1 MVVIIF
7 GFLEVLNIELLT
19 LFYLKNIET
28 HEEITMGV
36 PNLAMTYKTDTNSV
50 FISGIVLKSG
60 KLNEKVSK
68 ENSIRDINVIR
79 EICFIDKK

>member
-1 MVVIIF
+1 MVIIF

-28 HEEITMGV
+28 HEETTMGV

>member
-1 MVVIIF
+1 MVIIF

-68 ENSIRDINVIR
+68 ENSIRDINVIP

>member
-1 MVVIIF
+1 
-7 GFLEVLNIELLT
+7 
-19 LFYLKNIET
+19 
-28 HEEITMGV
+28 MGV

>member
-1 MVVIIF
+1 MAIIF

-19 LFYLKNIET
+19 HFYLKNIET
-28 HEEITMGV
+28 HEDITIGV

>member
-1 MVVIIF
+1 
-7 GFLEVLNIELLT
+7 
-19 LFYLKNIET
+19 
-28 HEEITMGV
+28 MGV
-36 PNLAMTYKTDTNSV
+36 PNLAMTYKTDSV
-50 FISGIVLKSG
+50 FIPGIVLKSG

>member
-1 MVVIIF
+1 MVIIF